1 MTLRFGTF
9 NLFQFVAPPFSWYIK
24 KDRFTHEEFQ
34 EKKEWVSQQIKRM
47 KCDIIGFQEV
57 FSIDELQALC
67 KEAGFEYFL
76 TVDTPSIEKKSIFT
90 STVVALASKYP
101 IKDIQKVSTHKP
113 TLKEHHY
120 KAKTVFA
127 RKPIKALIELPNQH
141 NIWVYVC
148 HLKSNRLN
156 EFEYT
161 FKEKDTL
168 VFKKEQTQ
176 TTLKGRYSNALRQ
189 RLCEVTSLYYDI
201 KKQTLPTVLMGD
213 MNDKQYSICLD
224 ALTNSAYYNE
234 KTKKSLLIDAYTLYR
249 PKVHNPHP
257 EAKEVKRT
265 PTSYYQGYGNIIDYI
280 FISQNW
286 LPAFKITN
294 YEIFDEHLQKHK
306 DGSLLQSDHA
316 QVVCEISLNA

>member
-24 KDRFTHEEFQ
+24 KDHFTLTEFK
-34 EKKEWVSQQIKRM
+34 EKKLWIKEQIENM
-47 KCDIIGFQEV
+47 QCDIIGFQEV

-67 KEAGFEYFL
+67 KDAGFEYFV
-76 TVDTPSIEKKSIFT
+76 TVDTPSVEKETIFT

-101 IKDIQKVSTHKP
+101 IKDIQEVPVHKP
-113 TLKEHHY
+113 TLKEHNY

-127 RKPIKALIELPNQH
+127 RKPIKALIELSNEQ

-161 FKEKDTL
+161 FKKTDSL
-168 VFKKEQTQ
+168 FLKKEQTK
-176 TTLKGRYSNALRQ
+176 TALKGRYSNALRQ

-213 MNDKQYSICLD
+213 INDKQYSICLE
-224 ALTNSAYYNE
+224 ALINSVYYDE
-234 KTKKSLLIDAYTLYR
+234 KNKEALLIDAYTLHTPIEY
-249 PKVHNPHP
+249 NPHP

-280 FISQNW
+280 FITATW
-286 LPAFKITN
+286 LETFEVTQ
-294 YEIFDEHLQKHK
+294 YEILDAHLQKNK

-316 QVVCEISLNA
+316 QVVCELRC